1 MFVSAWNNKLPKDPA
16 PAKPYRRNSVTLA
29 RERLDLMEIKRLE
42 SEDYDRRQLE
52 KLLAS

>member
-1 MFVSAWNNKLPKDPA
+1 MSSPWNNAQCREPATPKR
-16 PAKPYRRNSVTLA
+16 YRRNAVTLA
-29 RERLDLMEIKRLE
+29 REKLDLLEIKRLE